1 MNSADNELHKEVAA
15 TLKNSFPQDSMQGGM
30 LTLAV
35 MDQIIKT
42 CHYQHTSLLSSRIA
56 QF

>member
-42 CHYQHTSLLSSRIA
+42 CHYQHTTLLSSRIA